1 MPPPPPGPPPR
12 TPGPLPGE
20 PPPLPALGA
29 PPRRRPLLILSV
41 VVVAVLVLVVGGL
54 IGAEF
59 YARHSAKQKI
69 TDATLCET
77 KDSADTVSVS
87 FSNTPPVLWQYLT
100 DQYPKITVTTG
111 THIRSAQGMTID
123 VAVADINMN
132 GDATKKGTIG
142 SINATMKWTTQGILQ
157 TVKEAINDYL
167 PDSLKSLGLDSL
179 VQSVTTN
186 PSAGTVTVH
195 GGFGFSITVQ
205 PKVENGGLRLV
216 IPDNGIQ
223 TLIGSIPKDSVQSM
237 LDDKTKSITD
247 NSLNIKVVEPI
258 EITSDAVT
266 LHFSANN
273 SAIPLQST
281 DPCFANL

>member
-1 MPPPPPGPPPR
+1 MPTFGPPPR
-12 TPGPLPGE
+12 KRRFRLGDPLSIVFIVVIV
-20 PPPLPALGA
+20 LAL
-29 PPRRRPLLILSV
+29 
-41 VVVAVLVLVVGGL
+41 VAAGL

-59 YARHSAKQKI
+59 YARHVANQEI

-111 THIRSAQGMTID
+111 THIRNAQGMTVHVEVD
-123 VAVADINMN
+123 DINMK

-157 TVKEAINDYL
+157 TVKDSINAYL
-167 PDSLKSLGLDSL
+167 PDALKSLGLDSL

-186 PSAGTVTVH
+186 PSAGTVTVQ
-195 GGFGFSITVQ
+195 GGFGFSLTVQ
-205 PKVENGGLRLV
+205 PKVDNGGLRLV

-223 TLIGSIPKDSVQSM
+223 TLIGSIPKDSVQSA
-237 LDDKTKSITD
+237 LDDKTKAITD
-247 NSLNIKVVEPI
+247 NSLNIKVVEPV
-258 EITSDAVT
+258 EISSDAVT
-266 LHFSANN
+266 LHFSTTNA
-273 SAIPLQST
+273 AIPLQTT